1 MQKGIVV
8 KGITQIGIT
17 RKGII
22 NNANRHNAERHTRK
36 GITQIGVTQKG
47 ITQLG
52 VTQKGITRKGMT
64 QIGITQ
70 IGITRKGITQIDI
83 TQREGGVGRGMG
95 WGRREGLVI
104 AAEKKTKL
112 APTETRSADFIAQFE
127 HGCKSCRFCFT
138 ADSVLIF
145 KRGNSASERREN
157 DGSSVRP
164 RKSAF

>member
-64 QIGITQ
+64 QIGIT
-70 IGITRKGITQIDI
+70 RKGITQIDI

-112 APTETRSADFIAQFE
+112 APTETRSADFRAQFE

-145 KRGNSASERREN
+145 NRSNSASERREN